1 MNVNLEEHFLT
12 VDDFALKKQDRS
24 HVYSFSIL
32 SLNVN
37 LQKHMKHNENI
48 VGIVTLSINL

>member
-1 MNVNLEEHFLT
+1 MNVNLVEHFLI
-12 VDDFALKKQDRS
+12 VDDFSLKKQDRS

>member
-12 VDDFALKKQDRS
+12 VDDFAFKKQDRS

-48 VGIVTLSINL
+48 VGIVTLSLNL

>member
-12 VDDFALKKQDRS
+12 VDDFAFKKQDRS

-37 LQKHMKHNENI
+37 LQKHNENI